1 MGNSSSPEASP
12 PSPPA
17 SSTPP
22 PPSSPAPPSPSPTP
36 PPPPPCP
43 LPTPPHPP
51 PCPSSPPLSST
62 APLWP
67 WQQPARWPL
76 GTWPRPLRSNTGFPS
91 TRPTAMP
98 PTTST
103 SKSQSLSSIICTP
116 LDYVSFSPL
125 TEQSYMMSFFFKSV
139 LFR

>member
-51 PCPSSPPLSST
+51 PCPSSPPPSSPPLSST
-62 APLWP
+62 APLW
-67 WQQPARWPL
+67 
-76 GTWPRPLRSNTGFPS
+76 TWPRPLRSNTGFPS
-91 TRPTAMP
+91 TRPTAMR

-103 SKSQSLSSIICTP
+103 SKSQSLSSIGPICAP
-116 LDYVSFSPL
+116 LDYVSFSPPYG
-125 TEQSYMMSFFFKSV
+125 TVIYDEFFFQK
-139 LFR
+139 RII